1 MADLFTNAG
10 IANTVTALTTQGTD
24 KYLTWGT
31 GTGAT
36 ASSAGPVTPAAP
48 TTTTAV
54 TGTQSA
60 VTTTVTGD
68 TLQVVGTITASGTV
82 AITEVGLGT
91 SATAATAMTQYHSF
105 AAINLVSGDSIAF
118 TIKRKYS

>member
-1 MADLFTNAG
+1 MADIFTNAG
-10 IANTVTALTTQGTD
+10 IANTVTALTAQGTD

-31 GTGAT
+31 GTGQT
-36 ASSAGPVTPAAP
+36 ASSTGVATAAAP

-68 TLQVVGTITASGTV
+68 TLQVVGTITAAGTV

-91 SATAATAMTQYHSF
+91 SATASTAMTQYHSF
-105 AAINLVSGDSIAF
+105 SAINLVSGDSIAF